1 MNKWELL
8 AALQALAIY
17 IIERLNTD
25 GTGYET
31 LDALL
36 IRTVTVELHP
46 DLLILCA
53 KSS

>member
-17 IIERLNTD
+17 TIERLNTD
-25 GTGYET
+25 GAGYET

-36 IRTVTVELHP
+36 IRTVTVGRHP
-46 DLLILCA
+46 NCHLMCEI
-53 KSS
+53 